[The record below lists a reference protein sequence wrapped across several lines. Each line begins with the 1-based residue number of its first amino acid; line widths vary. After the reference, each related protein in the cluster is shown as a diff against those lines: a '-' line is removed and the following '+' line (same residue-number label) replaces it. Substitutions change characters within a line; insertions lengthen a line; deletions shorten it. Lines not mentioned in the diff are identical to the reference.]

1 MKQKRRKPKIITKK
15 KSYPLQDSVFY
26 KLSSKKRLANL
37 LSSTPQE
44 LKSLTGMD
52 NYHCFTQTKN
62 GKPRLIQEPLPRLD
76 KIHSRVAS
84 LLCRIETIDGLH
96 SGKKG
101 RSNISNARAHLGL
114 GKKVITADIKSFFPA
129 TTRLS
134 VFDFFYNTMQ
144 CASDIADLLSKVLT
158 YGEHVPT
165 GSRISMPLA
174 YFANKKMFDEIESAA
189 KECGATMTIYVD
201 DLTFSGYRLQ
211 KSFINRLEAIAKKY
225 GHKIHPSKT
234 RFYSANEV
242 KLITGA
248 AIKGNEITPRN
259 KHLKQLRGELSEW
272 LVYPDKDKKLTNRI
286 LGRMT
291 FIGSIDPRY
300 KDKARTFRKSAF
312 K

>member
-26 KLSSKKRLANL
+26 KLSNKKRLAHL
-37 LSSTPQE
+37 LSASFQE
-44 LKSLTGMD
+44 LKSLIGTQ
-52 NYHCFTQTKN
+52 NYRCFTQTKN
-62 GKPRLIQEPLPRLD
+62 GKQRLIQEPLPKLD
-76 KIHSRVAS
+76 RIHTRVAS
-84 LLCRIETIDGLH
+84 LLCRIQTIDGLH

-101 RSNISNARAHLGL
+101 KSNISNARAHLGF

-129 TTRLS
+129 TTRLN

-144 CASDIADLLSKVLT
+144 CAPDIADYLSKLLT
-158 YGEHVPT
+158 YEDHIPT

-174 YFANKKMFDEIESAA
+174 YFANKRMFDEIESAA
-189 KECGATMTIYVD
+189 ATVGASMTIYVD
-201 DLTFSGYRLQ
+201 DLTFSGSILN
-211 KSFINRLEAIAKKY
+211 KGFISKVETIAKKY

-234 RFYSANEV
+234 RFYSGNDV

-248 AIKGNEITPRN
+248 AIRGNQINPRN
-259 KHLKQLRGELSEW
+259 KHLQKLRNELSEW
-272 LVYPDKDKKLTNRI
+272 LGSTTKDTKLTHRV

-300 KDKARTFRKSAF
+300 KDKARTFRRTAF
-312 K
+312 R

>member
-1 MKQKRRKPKIITKK
+1 MKPKRHKLKIITKK
-15 KSYPLQDSVFY
+15 KSYPLHDSVFY
-26 KLSSKKRLANL
+26 KLSNKKRLANL
-37 LSSTPQE
+37 LSTTPQE
-44 LKSLTGMD
+44 LKSLVGRD
-52 NYHCFTQTKN
+52 NYRCFTQTTN
-62 GKPRLIQEPLPRLD
+62 GKPRLIQEPLPKLD

-114 GKKVITADIKSFFPA
+114 GKKVITADIKSFFPS
-129 TTRLS
+129 TTRKN
-134 VFDFFYNTMQ
+134 VFDFFYNSMR
-144 CASDIADLLSKVLT
+144 CAPDIADLLSKVLT
-158 YGEHVPT
+158 YDDHVPT

-189 KECGATMTIYVD
+189 GKCGAMITIYVD
-201 DLTFSGYRLQ
+201 DLTFSGAMLQ
-211 KSFINRLEAIAKKY
+211 KNFIGRLETIAKKY
-225 GHKIHPSKT
+225 GHKIHPAKT
-234 RFYSANEV
+234 RFYAANEV

-272 LVYPDKDKKLTNRI
+272 LDAPTKDKKLTSRV

-300 KDKARTFRKSAF
+300 KDKARTFRKAAF
-312 K
+312 R